1 MCEKMG
7 ISNAEKIHFNRSS
20 EHFYSEKARASLWYC
35 LGTTKTTQ
43 NSYKVPKGLE
53 GICYM
58 YVPIENG
65 NVDRVI
71 VRSCGHILNLS
82 LDLLPMEPFTISLIF
97 LAYQIAKRR
106 NNSQNNDRRGYEQ
119 FL

>member
-1 MCEKMG
+1 MRVVEKG
-7 ISNAEKIHFNRSS
+7 VLKIVYFG
-20 EHFYSEKARASLWYC
+20 F
-35 LGTTKTTQ
+35 G
-43 NSYKVPKGLE
+43 V
-53 GICYM
+53 
-58 YVPIENG
+58 IENG

-106 NNSQNNDRRGYEQ
+106 NNSQNNAEEEYEQ